1 MLREPTEQRREIR
14 VNGVGLEGVL
24 GMPREAQ
31 GIVLFAHGSGSSRLS
46 PRNAFVAGVL
56 RRRRLA
62 TLLTDLLTA
71 SEDETYGNRFDI
83 DLLTERLG
91 GVARWIQAQSEARSL
106 PLGLFGASTGAAC
119 ALRLAAQ
126 MGNQIF
132 AIVSRGGRPD
142 LADPFL
148 ERVKAP
154 TLLIVGG
161 HDELVLRLNRLAY
174 AKLRDRKELL
184 VIPGAT
190 HLFEEPGTLK
200 SVADAAAQWFTQHL
214 PATGRKEGV
223 SQNSREK
230 KQ

>member
-1 MLREPTEQRREIR
+1 MLREQTEQLREIR
-14 VNGVGLEGVL
+14 VNGVGLEGIL
-24 GMPREAQ
+24 AMPREAQ

-46 PRNAFVAGVL
+46 PRNGFVASVL
-56 RRRRLA
+56 RQRRLG

-91 GVARWIQAQSEARSL
+91 AVARWIRAESEARGL

-126 MGNQIF
+126 MGNQIY

-161 HDELVLRLNRLAY
+161 HDELVLGLNRLAY
-174 AKLRDRKELL
+174 SKLRARKELL

-190 HLFEEPGTLK
+190 HLFEEPGTLEW
-200 SVADAAAQWFTQHL
+200 VADAAAQWFTQHL
-214 PATGRKEGV
+214 PSAGRREGV
-223 SQNSREK
+223 SQNSLEEK
-230 KQ
+230 R